1 MIGSPRVYKIDQQRS
16 SGFNRPVLNAGS
28 PQYEGQKV
36 MKSPEGYYSPKSGV
50 NKFRVF
56 IQYKSPSKPIEKPF
70 AETFYLNK

>member
-16 SGFNRPVLNAGS
+16 SINGFNRPVLNAGS
-28 PQYEGQKV
+28 PQYEAQKV
-36 MKSPEGYYSPKSGV
+36 MKSPEGYYSPKIGI

-70 AETFYLNK
+70 A